1 MNWLVIVV
9 FAILIYFG
17 FRGKRKGFIRTVF
30 TLFSLILALYLT
42 STFSPY
48 VSKTLQNNER
58 FYSYVSEAV
67 SKIVKTPKKDGTV
80 TEQAENIKEL
90 SLPKSLKNAL
100 IENNN
105 GEVYKA
111 LAINSFKDYVN
122 NYLTCVVINALSF
135 IITFIFVNICLFLI
149 LNALDLI
156 SKLPIINGLNKSA
169 GFIVGLLHG
178 LVIIWVLCILLT
190 CFGGTEWGA
199 DLYKLINESRFLTTV
214 YDNNL
219 LLRIITNMA
228 KVLF

>member
-1 MNWLVIVV
+1 MNWLVIAVLVV
-9 FAILIYFG
+9 LIFFG
-17 FRGKRKGFIRTVF
+17 FRGQREGFIRTVF
-30 TLFSLILALYLT
+30 SLFSLIIALFLT

-48 VSKTLQNNER
+48 ISKTLQNNEKVHT
-58 FYSYVSEAV
+58 YISDAV
-67 SKIVKTPKKDGTV
+67 AKIVKTPKKDGTV
-80 TEQAENIKEL
+80 TEQVESIKEL

-111 LAINSFKDYVN
+111 LAVNSFKEYVN

-135 IITFIFVNICLFLI
+135 ILAFIIVNICLSLI

-169 GFIVGLLHG
+169 GFVIGLLHG
-178 LVIIWVLCILLT
+178 LVIVWVLCILLT
-190 CFGGTEWGA
+190 CFGGTEWGKHI
-199 DLYKLINESRFLTTV
+199 YMLISESRFLTTV

-219 LLRIITNMA
+219 LLNVITNMA